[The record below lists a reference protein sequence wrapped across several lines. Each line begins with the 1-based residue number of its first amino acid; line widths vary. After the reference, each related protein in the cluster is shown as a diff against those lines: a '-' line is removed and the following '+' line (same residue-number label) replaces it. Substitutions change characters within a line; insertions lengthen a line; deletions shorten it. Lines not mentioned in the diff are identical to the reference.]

1 MALDYMR
8 KGASR
13 FFGVILIGLLV
24 VSFAVWG
31 IADIFTGYGSAT
43 LVKVGDTEVS
53 RDDYLQV
60 QREVLQ
66 SMSNQAGRT
75 LTLQEA
81 REQGLDAQVLERLVG
96 GAALDTH
103 AADLGLGITEDK
115 LLEEIMQDP
124 GLQDSSGNFNGA
136 MLQQYLAQMGMSE
149 QTFLDMQRERNK
161 RRQILA
167 TIGQTVAT
175 PNLLIDALDTYNN
188 QTRTLRYVLVPES
201 AVDASPEPTET
212 ELKSFYENN
221 QAAFTQPEYRT
232 IGVLAVT
239 PETVKDQVEIT
250 EDELKDEYEANKAQ
264 YDTPEKRH
272 VYQISFANEEDAK
285 QAYEAIEGGKEFLE
299 VAKDGGMK
307 EQDVD
312 LGVLTRTGMV
322 DPVLA
327 ETAFSLEEGKVSEP
341 VTGKLGAIALLK
353 VTNII
358 PGEESEFE
366 KVKPEIE
373 KEILADRAENAI
385 LDMHDK
391 IEDERASGATL
402 EEVAEKLDLPYEEV
416 EKVDVQGRTASGV
429 DKELPQKEKLLEGA
443 FASDVGVENDPVD
456 ARDEGFVWFDVL
468 DVTPQRVR
476 PFEEVKTE
484 VGRMWRQD
492 DRQKRLAEYTSKLV
506 DELKSGETTLGDIAE
521 EHDEDVVTTQPL
533 KRSGMA
539 LNVLPQAV
547 AQAFSLPEKG
557 YGSAE
562 AGVQGSRILFQVE
575 DVMAPKELDGPARA
589 ELERQL
595 KLFVSDDILSQYFG
609 ALQDRYQVTVNQEA
623 INRLTGAEQQ

>member
-1 MALDYMR
+1 MR

-24 VSFAVWG
+24 VSFGVWG
-31 IADIFTGYGSAT
+31 IADIFTGYGSQT
-43 LVKVGDTEVS
+43 LVKVGDTEVN

-66 SMSNQAGRT
+66 GMSGQAGRT
-75 LTLQEA
+75 MSLQEA
-81 REQGLDAQVLERLVG
+81 RAQGLDAQVLERLVG

-103 AADLGLGITEDK
+103 AQDLGLGISDDK
-115 LLEEIMQDP
+115 LLEEIMKDP
-124 GLQDSSGNFNGA
+124 GLQDDAGNFNGA

-149 QTFLDMQRERNK
+149 QTFLEIQRERNL
-161 RRQILA
+161 RRQILS
-167 TIGQTVAT
+167 TLGQTVAT
-175 PNLLIDALDTYNN
+175 PDLLIDALDTYNN

-201 AVDASPEPTET
+201 AVDASPDPTET
-212 ELKSFYENN
+212 DLKSFYDNH
-221 QAAFTQPEYRT
+221 QAEFTQPEYRT
-232 IGVLAVT
+232 IGVIAVS
-239 PETVKDQVEIT
+239 PETVKDQVEIS
-250 EDELKDEYEANKAQ
+250 EKELKDEYEANKAE

-272 VYQISFANEEDAK
+272 VYQISFANTEDAK
-285 QAYEAIEGGKEFLE
+285 KAYDEIKGGKDFLE
-299 VAKDGGMK
+299 VAKAGGMK
-307 EQDVD
+307 ESDVD

-327 ETAFSLEEGKVSEP
+327 EAAFKLEDGGVSEP
-341 VTGKLGAIALLK
+341 VTGKLGAIALLH
-353 VTNII
+353 VSNII
-358 PGEESEFE
+358 PGKEASFD

-373 KEILADRAENAI
+373 KKILASRAESVI
-385 LDMHDK
+385 FDTHDR

-402 EEVAEKLDLPYEEV
+402 EEVAEKLDLPYKEI
-416 EKVDVQGRTASGV
+416 EKVDAQGNTASGV
-429 DKELPQKEKLLEGA
+429 QPEIPQKQKLLQEA

-456 ARDEGFVWFDVL
+456 AGDEGFVWYDVV
-468 DVTPQRVR
+468 DITPQRVR

-492 DRQKRLAEYTSKLV
+492 DRQKRLAEYTAKLV
-506 DELKSGETTLGDIAE
+506 TELDKGEATLADIAKKHE
-521 EHDEDVVTTQPL
+521 EDVVTTQPL

-547 AQAFSLPEKG
+547 AQAFSLPDKA

-562 AGVQGSRILFQVE
+562 AGVQGARILFQVAE
-575 DVMAPKELDGPARA
+575 VTPPKALDGPARA

-595 KLFVSDDILSQYFG
+595 KVFISDDILSQYFG
-609 ALQDRYQVTVNQEA
+609 ALQDRYQVSVNHEA